1 MHAKLV
7 ATGVSKTFHRKR
19 MPGAAPT
26 AKAVDGVTISVAP
39 GDFTAIV
46 GESGSGKS
54 TMARIMLGLIEP
66 DHDGGTVTY
75 DGIPLSEMNRAQSM
89 KFRSSVQCVLQ
100 DPSAALNPRKSVRQV
115 LAEVVKLHGIA
126 TTKADIEAKVHEALS
141 IVDLTPTATY
151 ADRYPHQLSGGQR
164 QRVLIARAVILNPAI
179 IIADE
184 AVSALDVSVK
194 ASILNLLGRLRREL
208 NIGYLFI
215 THDLPV
221 VQKVA
226 DYVYVMKNGQVVEE
240 AAKDELFAKP
250 KTTYTRELLAAAPL
264 PDPKLARD
272 WIRSTTPQTEAIGTA
287 LVD

>member
-1 MHAKLV
+1 MS
-7 ATGVSKTFHRKR
+7 ATLAATNVSKTFHRKK
-19 MPGAAPT
+19 AAGGRT
-26 AKAVDGVTISVAP
+26 AAKAVDGVTISVTP

-54 TMARIMLGLIEP
+54 TMARIMLGLIRP
-66 DHDGGTVTY
+66 DQDGGTITY
-75 DGIPLSEMNRAQSM
+75 DGVPLSEMTREQSM

-126 TTKADIEAKVHEALS
+126 TDRAGIEAKVHEALS
-141 IVDLTPTATY
+141 IVDLEPTAMY

-194 ASILNLLGRLRREL
+194 ASILNLLNRLRRDL

-221 VQKVA
+221 VQKIA
-226 DYVYVMKNGQVVEE
+226 DHVYVMKDGRVVEE
-240 AAKDELFAKP
+240 APKAELFAAP
-250 KTTYTRELLAAAPL
+250 KTTYTSELLAAAPL

-272 WIRSTTPQTEAIGTA
+272 WIRST
-287 LVD
+287 

>member
-1 MHAKLV
+1 MS
-7 ATGVSKTFHRKR
+7 ATLNATNVSKTFNRKKG
-19 MPGAAPT
+19 PNGTA
-26 AKAVDGVTISVAP
+26 AKAVDEVSISVAP

-54 TMARIMLGLIEP
+54 TMARIMLGLIRP
-66 DHDGGTVTY
+66 DQDGGSITY
-75 DGIPLSEMNRAQSM
+75 DGVPLSEMTRRQSM
-89 KFRSSVQCVLQ
+89 AFRSSVQCVLQ

-126 TTKADIEAKVHEALS
+126 TGKAEIESKVHEALS
-141 IVDLTPTATY
+141 IVDLEPTALY

-164 QRVLIARAVILNPAI
+164 QRVLIARAVILKPAI

-194 ASILNLLGRLRREL
+194 AGILNLLNRLRKEL

-215 THDLPV
+215 SHDLPV

-226 DYVYVMKNGQVVEE
+226 DHVYVMKNGRVVEE
-240 AAKDELFAKP
+240 GPKSELFAAP
-250 KTTYTRELLAAAPL
+250 KTTYTAELLAAAPL

-272 WIRSTTPQTEAIGTA
+272 WIRSTTPRTEAVEVPA
-287 LVD
+287 R